1 MRSLYTEPCILNFM
15 RPVISR
21 SFVIVFTLIV
31 ACGCGSYK
39 QNVMFQVPDDFVGKQ
54 TTQAAETTKNFVI
67 QVNDYL
73 KLDVY
78 SNKGERI
85 IDPNGELVTNAAGTT
100 QTPTARVQPTYLVTL
115 DGTVKFP
122 MIEPLA
128 VVGMTLREAET
139 KLQAEYNKYY
149 KECYV
154 ILTFSNKRVIVLGS
168 PGGQVIPLVN
178 ENISLVEVLALAK
191 GIGTDGKAQN
201 IRLIRGETVYQ
212 VDLSTIDGLKKGNMI
227 VQPGDIV
234 YVEPTRRPF
243 AEGSRDLAPILSLT
257 LSLATLIVVFLV
269 NN

>member
-1 MRSLYTEPCILNFM
+1 LHLYYRLQYTEFRSLLAA
-15 RPVISR
+15 
-21 SFVIVFTLIV
+21 FTLLL

-39 QNVMFQVPDDFVGKQ
+39 QNVMFRVPEGFAEQKNA
-54 TTQAAETTKNFVI
+54 QAAEATKNFVI

-73 KLDVY
+73 QLEVY

-85 IDPNGELVTNAAGTT
+85 IDPNGELVTNANGTAT
-100 QTPTARVQPTYLVTL
+100 QVPAERVQPMYLVTV

-122 MIEPLA
+122 MIEPIPVAGL
-128 VVGMTLREAET
+128 TLREAEI
-139 KLQAEYNKYY
+139 KLQGEYNKYY

-178 ENISLVEVLALAK
+178 ENVSLVEVLALAK
-191 GIGTDGKAQN
+191 GIGIDGKAHN
-201 IRLIRGETVYQ
+201 IRLIRGENVYL
-212 VDLSTIDGLKKGNMI
+212 VDLSTIDGLKKGNMP

-234 YVEPTRRPF
+234 YVEPIRRPF
-243 AEGSRDLAPILSLT
+243 AEGARDMAPILSLT
-257 LSLATLIVVFLV
+257 LSLATLIVVFLA